1 MAKVSYN
8 SMTGKGQKTIEVFT
22 HQEVDGVVDDDFAT
36 RHPDLL
42 EKARR
47 MSKEKTKEREIK
59 TKEREMEEEKNGEA
73 KEKNGEAKDIQC
85 G

>member
-22 HQEVDGVVDDDFAT
+22 HQKVDGVVDGVVDDDFAT

-47 MSKEKTKEREIK
+47 MSKEKTKERE
-59 TKEREMEEEKNGEA
+59 MEE
-73 KEKNGEAKDIQC
+73 
-85 G
+85 